1 MIPKWCDATSFKRE
15 REYSCARVL
24 AWFYS
29 LFLRKTFPEDAS
41 AKSQTKTKGNS
52 IPASWRQSDVMD
64 GLLSVILATV
74 TWKTCLCWWLQ
85 VTYLAVCCLNV
96 LSFSR
101 VQTSKSI
108 LNFLF
113 LVLRTS
119 KPKVAGSI
127 PPLPPHGQANFS
139 ACPVWTESE
148 TTSQTHKQIDGL
160 WLSLVILKI
169 TFLQMT

>member
-1 MIPKWCDATSFKRE
+1 MPPASRE

-52 IPASWRQSDVMD
+52 IPASWRQCDVMD
-64 GLLSVILATV
+64 GLLSMILATM

-119 KPKVAGSI
+119 KPKVAGS
-127 PPLPPHGQANFS
+127 LPPPPPTVKQTFQLARCGQN
-139 ACPVWTESE
+139 
-148 TTSQTHKQIDGL
+148 QRQHHKHISKSMVFDCR
-160 WLSLVILKI
+160 
-169 TFLQMT
+169 